1 MDRKKINMLIQLRRF
16 VIDEHDGLDGQGN
29 SQALCRQ
36 VDVANIYASII
47 ASIDDIIRDDVEFQ

>member
-36 VDVANIYASII
+36 VDVANVYASII
-47 ASIDDIIRDDVEFQ
+47 ASIDDIIRDDVKFQ

>member
-1 MDRKKINMLIQLRRF
+1 MDKRKLDMLIQLRRF

-36 VDVANIYASII
+36 VDIANVYASIV
-47 ASIDDIIRDDVEFQ
+47 ASIDDIVRDDVKFE